1 MLSYDLPAARFF
13 QADGQE
19 GVGTS
24 SKIGYN
30 PAREEIGKEP
40 WATRPPAIGLAHELV
55 HAEQAAYGHMRDGEV
70 VNGTK
75 PADDLG
81 KTEETDVRELE
92 AVGIPPHD
100 EYQFSENKV
109 RSEWEPPQEPRLWYQ
124 PFG

>member
-1 MLSYDLPAARFF
+1 MTCPLLVSFKLTVKREWV
-13 QADGQE
+13 QAQE

-55 HAEQAAYGHMRDGEV
+55 HAEQAAYGRRRDGKT

-75 PADDLG
+75 PADDL
-81 KTEETDVRELE
+81 E
-92 AVGIPPHD
+92 
-100 EYQFSENKV
+100 QF
-109 RSEWEPPQEPRLWYQ
+109 R
-124 PFG
+124 G